1 MSWEVAAS
9 IGAGL
14 MNSII
19 GTSANQN
26 LNWEN
31 RRWQEKMSNLN
42 YERQKELLQL
52 TPQLQKS
59 GIVQAGMSPAALGN
73 YSGPS
78 ATVQTSSAPTGSTN
92 PPYVGLDV
100 GSILNAY
107 LAGSQVDKNKADTDY
122 TKEETREKRL
132 NNDIL
137 EDKINAYKNASSSND
152 YFVGVDGVKH
162 FVNDSDFDDAWNAY
176 YKAKGVSPEVV
187 VAPQHLSDDAYK
199 ARTVLSDIATELSSN
214 ERSQKLYALESR
226 LYDLKLADP
235 NVMYALSHMD
245 SKQFDLL
252 GKQIEEIGSRI
263 DLNKVNKELTK
274 AKTASERQQVLESFA
289 RIALMDKQGKQ
300 IENNNMAQLIDQL
313 FHAKSAKEGAVSFL
327 KILITAFAGANGGQ
341 LKL

>member
-1 MSWEVAAS
+1 MAWEEIAAA
-9 IGAGL
+9 GVGL
-14 MNSII
+14 MNTLAGS
-19 GTSANQN
+19 SANSN

-42 YERQKELLQL
+42 YERQKELIQL
-52 TPQLQKS
+52 SPQLQKS

-78 ATVQTSSAPTGSTN
+78 ASVQTSAPPSASN
-92 PPYVGLDV
+92 NSPYVGLDI

-107 LAGSQVDKNKADTDY
+107 LASTQVNKTKADTDY
-122 TKEETREKRL
+122 TKEQTREKRL

-162 FVNDSDFDDAWNAY
+162 FVNDSNFDDAWNAY
-176 YKAKGVSPEVV
+176 YKAKGESPEVV

-199 ARTVLSDIATELSSN
+199 ARSVLSDIATELSSN
-214 ERSQKLYALESR
+214 ERSQKLYALQSK

-235 NVMYALSHMD
+235 DVMYALSHMD

-252 GKQIEEIGSRI
+252 GKQINEVGSRI
-263 DLNKVNKELTK
+263 DLNEVNKELMK
-274 AKTASERQQVLESFA
+274 AKTASERQSVLESVA
-289 RIALMDKQGKQ
+289 RITLMDKQGKQ

-313 FHAKSAKEGAVSFL
+313 FHAKSAKEGAVAFL
-327 KILITAFAGANGGQ
+327 KILVTAFAGATGGS